1 MLKGKTD
8 FSIYMHFTI
17 FHSRDNDVW
26 DELFR
31 QFRKGQI
38 LFMERTLVLIKPD
51 AMQRDLVGE
60 LIQRFERKG
69 LKLVGIKMM
78 GLADDLLD
86 EHYSHLVGR
95 DFFTEI
101 KTFMRS
107 TPIIACCWEGV
118 DCVNTVRAMCGITKA
133 REAAPGTIRGD
144 LAMSVQAN
152 LVHASDSLETAE
164 VEVARFFNAD
174 ELFEYEDVL
183 NPFIYSS
190 REK

>member
-1 MLKGKTD
+1 
-8 FSIYMHFTI
+8 
-17 FHSRDNDVW
+17 
-26 DELFR
+26 
-31 QFRKGQI
+31 
-38 LFMERTLVLIKPD
+38 MERTLVLIKPD

-78 GLADDLLD
+78 ALSDELLD
-86 EHYSHLVGR
+86 EHYSHLAGR
-95 DFFTEI
+95 DFFAEI

-118 DCVNTVRAMCGITKA
+118 DCVNTVRIMCGITKA

-164 VEVARFFNAD
+164 VEVPRFFKEN
-174 ELFEYEDVL
+174 ELFDYEDVL
-183 NPFIYSS
+183 NPFIYNS

>member
-1 MLKGKTD
+1 
-8 FSIYMHFTI
+8 
-17 FHSRDNDVW
+17 
-26 DELFR
+26 
-31 QFRKGQI
+31 
-38 LFMERTLVLIKPD
+38 MERTLVLIKPD
-51 AMQRDLVGE
+51 AIQRDLVGE
-60 LIQRFERKG
+60 LIQRFERKS

-78 GLADDLLD
+78 ALSDDLLD

-118 DCVNTVRAMCGITKA
+118 DCVNTVRSMCGITKA

-152 LVHASDSLETAE
+152 LVHASDSLETAD
-164 VEVARFFNAD
+164 VEVARFFNAN
-174 ELFEYEDVL
+174 ELFEYEEVL
-183 NPFIYSS
+183 NPFVYSS

>member
-1 MLKGKTD
+1 
-8 FSIYMHFTI
+8 
-17 FHSRDNDVW
+17 
-26 DELFR
+26 
-31 QFRKGQI
+31 
-38 LFMERTLVLIKPD
+38 MERTLVLIKPD
-51 AMQRDLVGE
+51 AIQRDLVGE
-60 LIQRFERKG
+60 LIQRFERKS

-78 GLADDLLD
+78 ALSDDLLD

-118 DCVNTVRAMCGITKA
+118 DCVNTVRSMCGITKA
-133 REAAPGTIRGD
+133 REAAPGAIRGD

-164 VEVARFFNAD
+164 VEVARFFNAN
-174 ELFEYEDVL
+174 ELFAYEDVL
-183 NPFIYSS
+183 NPFVYSS
-190 REK
+190 REN

>member
-1 MLKGKTD
+1 
-8 FSIYMHFTI
+8 
-17 FHSRDNDVW
+17 
-26 DELFR
+26 
-31 QFRKGQI
+31 
-38 LFMERTLVLIKPD
+38 MERTLVLIKPD
-51 AMQRDLVGE
+51 ALQRDLVGE
-60 LIQRFERKG
+60 LIQRLERKG

-86 EHYSHLVGR
+86 EHYSHLAGR

-118 DCVNTVRAMCGITKA
+118 DCVNTVRALCGITRA

-164 VEVARFFNAD
+164 VEVARFFDTD

-183 NPFIYSS
+183 NPFVYSS

>member
-1 MLKGKTD
+1 
-8 FSIYMHFTI
+8 
-17 FHSRDNDVW
+17 
-26 DELFR
+26 
-31 QFRKGQI
+31 
-38 LFMERTLVLIKPD
+38 MERTLVLIKPD
-51 AMQRDLVGE
+51 AIQRDLAGE
-60 LIQRFERKG
+60 IIRIFERKG

-78 GLADDLLD
+78 TLDDALLD
-86 EHYSHLVGR
+86 VHYSHLAGR
-95 DFFTEI
+95 DFFGEI

-107 TPIIACCWEGV
+107 TPVIACCWEGV
-118 DCVNTVRAMCGITKA
+118 DCVNTVRVLCGITKA

-152 LVHASDSLETAE
+152 LVHASDSLETAD
-164 VEVARFFNAD
+164 VEVARFFDAD

>member
-1 MLKGKTD
+1 
-8 FSIYMHFTI
+8 
-17 FHSRDNDVW
+17 
-26 DELFR
+26 
-31 QFRKGQI
+31 
-38 LFMERTLVLIKPD
+38 MERTLVLIKPD
-51 AMQRDLVGE
+51 TVQRDLVGE
-60 LIQRFERKG
+60 LIQRLERKG

-78 GLADDLLD
+78 ALSDELLN
-86 EHYSHLVGR
+86 EHYSHLAGR
-95 DFFTEI
+95 DFFAEI
-101 KTFMRS
+101 KTFMRN

-164 VEVARFFNAD
+164 VEVARFFSSD
-174 ELFEYEDVL
+174 ELFQYEDVL

>member
-1 MLKGKTD
+1 MDKKKGY
-8 FSIYMHFTI
+8 S
-17 FHSRDNDVW
+17 
-26 DELFR
+26 
-31 QFRKGQI
+31 

-51 AMQRDLVGE
+51 AMQRDLIGE
-60 LIQRFERKG
+60 LIQRLERKG

-78 GLADDLLD
+78 ALSDDLLD

-95 DFFTEI
+95 DFFAEI

-164 VEVARFFNAD
+164 IEVARFFNAD